1 MYGYR
6 LPGACGAFVLQTA
19 FVLWAG
25 RPLFFSQQAG
35 FVAASCQLVFLT
47 FFINL

>member
-25 RPLFFSQQAG
+25 RPLFFLASKLALWQQA
-35 FVAASCQLVFLT
+35 A
-47 FFINL
+47 N